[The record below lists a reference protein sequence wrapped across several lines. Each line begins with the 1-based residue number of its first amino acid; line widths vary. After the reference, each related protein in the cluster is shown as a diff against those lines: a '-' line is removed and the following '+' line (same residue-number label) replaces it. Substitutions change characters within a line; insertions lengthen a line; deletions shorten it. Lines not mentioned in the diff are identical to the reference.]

1 MASSTTS
8 DWDDTFNEIKTNH
21 DAAYR
26 KIDEALRLE
35 EEGQSSRALRLYE
48 EGLVLIDKAL
58 SATVEC
64 PESPDFTWEKACSM
78 LDKLKKTRKEVL
90 IRVADSQV
98 QRFPEFQV
106 EPPPSYEEAISSPS
120 YTPVQSPSAACSLSS
135 ESSLGP
141 SHSRSLS
148 PNSLPLTCSE
158 LGEALR
164 SLKVETGAQSA
175 QVIYSVDSVRL
186 YFISPNGIVSAPSQ
200 PNQLRI
206 LQLEDGGEQ
215 NVPKYYLQVGDW
227 FYPLVPDVSPCF
239 RSDFGAFILPDLH
252 SSVEG
257 AAVGIVLPPEADESV
272 YKFLDDVLH
281 GIVTQRP
288 VPPPRKAK
296 AARDISMTIS
306 RGLVTG
312 AQYLSSGLVKGA
324 EKASELISHNTPKL
338 ISKLEPETSPRHVPS
353 SVRTGV
359 KVARDVTGTAVS
371 VTGYV
376 AGKIGGAT
384 MALGRYLAPHIQRG
398 GTKLLKKA
406 GVAEDT
412 AADQVGGVLTIAAGA
427 VEGFGTVYTGL
438 EQSAKILG
446 TSLAD
451 NTVQVVQYKYGEPMG
466 EVTEHSLYT
475 VGNVVL
481 ATNNVKNLTPKGI
494 AKKTAKDA
502 GKAVVES
509 HRAELQ
515 NWAKENNPQY
525 HNEYCSWL

>member
-1 MASSTTS
+1 MAASDSSS
-8 DWDDTFNEIKTNH
+8 SNWEDAFNVIKTNH

-35 EEGQSSRALRLYE
+35 EEGQSNRALHLYE
-48 EGLVLIDKAL
+48 EGLMLIDKAL
-58 SATVEC
+58 SITVEC

-78 LDKLKKTRKEVL
+78 LDKLKKTKKEVL
-90 IRVADSQV
+90 IRIADSQV
-98 QRFPEFQV
+98 QPLPEFQH

-120 YTPVQSPSAACSLSS
+120 YTSLQSPSGACSLSS
-135 ESSLGP
+135 ISSSGP
-141 SHSRSLS
+141 SHMHSRSLS
-148 PNSLPLTCSE
+148 PNSLPLTYSE

-164 SLKVETGAQSA
+164 NLKVETGAQSA
-175 QVIYSVDSVRL
+175 QVIFSFDNVRL

-200 PNQLRI
+200 PNQLRV

-227 FYPLVPDVSPCF
+227 FYPLVPEVSPCF

-257 AAVGIVLPPEADESV
+257 AAVGLILPPEADVSV
-272 YKFLDDVLH
+272 YKFLEDVLH
-281 GIVTQRP
+281 CVVTQTP
-288 VPPPRKAK
+288 IPPPRTKARK
-296 AARDISMTIS
+296 DISTSIS

-312 AQYLSSGLVKGA
+312 AQYISTGIVKGA
-324 EKASELISHNTPKL
+324 EKASELISHSTPKI
-338 ISKLEPETSPRHVPS
+338 ISKIEPETSPRHVPS
-353 SVRTGV
+353 SVRTSV

-371 VTGYV
+371 VTSYV

-412 AADQVGGVLTIAAGA
+412 ATEQVGGVLTVAAGA
-427 VEGFGTVYTGL
+427 VEGFGAIYTGL

-446 TSLAD
+446 ASLAD
-451 NTVQVVQYKYGEPMG
+451 NTVQIVQHKYGEPMG
-466 EVTEHSLYT
+466 EVTGHTLYT

-481 ATNNVKNLTPKGI
+481 ASNNVSNLTPKGI
-494 AKKTAKDA
+494 AKRTAKDA
-502 GKAVVES
+502 GKAVVET
-509 HRAELQ
+509 HRTELQ
-515 NWAKENNPQY
+515 KWAKENNPQY
-525 HNEYCSWL
+525 PDH

>member
-1 MASSTTS
+1 MASSLSS
-8 DWDDTFNEIKTNH
+8 DWEDTFSEIKTNH

-26 KIDEALRLE
+26 KIDEALKLE
-35 EEGQSSRALRLYE
+35 TAGQSSRLALQLYE

-58 SATVEC
+58 NVTVEC
-64 PESPDFTWEKACSM
+64 PENPDFTWEKACSM

-90 IRVADSQV
+90 IRIAESQV
-98 QRFPEFQV
+98 QSLPDFQL

-120 YTPVQSPSAACSLSS
+120 YSPLHSPLGACSLSS
-135 ESSLGP
+135 ISSSGP
-141 SHSRSLS
+141 SHAYSRSLS
-148 PNSLPLTCSE
+148 PTSQPLTYCE

-164 SLKVETGAQSA
+164 NLKVETGAQSA
-175 QVIYSVDSVRL
+175 QVIYSFDNVRL
-186 YFISPNGIVSAPSQ
+186 YFISPSGTVSAPSQ

-206 LQLEDGGEQ
+206 LQLEDGGEA

-239 RSDFGAFILPDLH
+239 RSDFGAFILPDLY

-257 AAVGIVLPPEADESV
+257 AAVGIILPPEADVSV
-272 YKFLDDVLH
+272 YKFLEDVLH
-281 GIVTQRP
+281 GIVTQTP
-288 VPPPRKAK
+288 VPPPRTKAR
-296 AARDISMTIS
+296 RDISTSIS

-312 AQYLSSGLVKGA
+312 AHYISTGLVKGA
-324 EKASELISHNTPKL
+324 EKASELINNSTPKL
-338 ISKLEPETSPRHVPS
+338 ISKLEPESSPRHVPS
-353 SVRTGV
+353 SVRTSV

-412 AADQVGGVLTIAAGA
+412 AAQQVGGVLTIAAGA
-427 VEGFGTVYTGL
+427 VEGFGTVYAGL
-438 EQSAKILG
+438 EQSAKVLG

-451 NTVQVVQYKYGEPMG
+451 NTVQIVQHKYGEPMG
-466 EVTEHSLYT
+466 EITGHTLYT

-502 GKAVVES
+502 GKAVVEN

-515 NWAKENNPQY
+515 KWAKENQPQNP
-525 HNEYCSWL
+525 NE